1 MSQECLNTFSIL
13 FSTLVSPLY
22 TQLIVIRAGPDAMD
36 MKSKVLSLELIQ
48 MILES
53 SGPAFC
59 HSERFVNSAIKKY
72 LCASLLL
79 NGVSPVPRV
88 FKLSLSIFLALMS
101 TFRENLKAEIGV
113 FFSKIFLWIL
123 ENNNST
129 IQQKWM
135 VLQVLYQI
143 CKNPQTLVDI
153 FVNYDCDP
161 EAKDIFERLVSFDFL
176 WSYN

>member
-1 MSQECLNTFSIL
+1 
-13 FSTLVSPLY
+13 
-22 TQLIVIRAGPDAMD
+22 

-53 SGPAFC
+53 SGPAFR
-59 HSERFVNSAIKKY
+59 HSERFVNTAIKKY
-72 LCASLLL
+72 LCASLLN
-79 NGVSPVPRV
+79 NGVSPVARV

-101 TFRENLKAEIGV
+101 NFRENLKAEIGV

-161 EAKDIFERLVSFDFL
+161 EAKDIFERFGRSIIL
-176 WSYN
+176 

>member
-1 MSQECLNTFSIL
+1 
-13 FSTLVSPLY
+13 
-22 TQLIVIRAGPDAMD
+22 MD
-36 MKSKVLSLELIQ
+36 MKSKILSLELIH
-48 MILES
+48 MILDQS
-53 SGPAFC
+53 SGPAF
-59 HSERFVNSAIKKY
+59 HNSERFVNNAIKKY
-72 LCASLLL
+72 LCVSLLN

-101 TFRENLKAEIGV
+101 HYRENLKAEIGV

-153 FVNYDCDP
+153 FVNYDCDL
-161 EAKDIFERLVSFDFL
+161 EGKDIFER
-176 WSYN
+176 